1 MATGSFR
8 QRGCKCPPGRKRCTC
23 GAKWYY
29 RYDITDP
36 VTGKRKQKEVG
47 GFRTKAEAEEA
58 AKRIQYELQTGSY
71 VEPTKMTVE
80 EFLLDYVQNT
90 LKNEVAPNT
99 YEHRLSYVKNHIAPR
114 IGKIKLTD
122 LKPTHIQKLYN
133 ELHEQFTPGY
143 VQNVGNLLTKALR
156 QAERWDLIKR
166 NPATLVKK
174 PATSRKNAKMKIW
187 TVEEQKK
194 FLEYVESES
203 FFYYTLFLLAL
214 TSGMRKGEILGLQWG
229 DVDIKQGIVS
239 VKRTAVWAQ
248 RNFYLKDMPKTESS
262 IRTIQVPEKTS
273 KTLKRWQLACPANT
287 LNLVFSS
294 PKTNGILY
302 PNSLDKAFHK
312 MVRNAGVPTI
322 TFHGL
327 RHTFATTLLANNVNP
342 KIVQEMLGH
351 ATIKTT
357 MDTYS
362 HVLPNMQRSAA
373 EQLGAVLF

>member
-1 MATGSFR
+1 MLGSFR

-36 VTGKRKQKEVG
+36 ATGKRKQKEVG

-58 AKRIQYELQTGSY
+58 AKRIQYELQTGTY
-71 VEPTKMTVE
+71 VEPAKMTVE
-80 EFLLDYVQNT
+80 EFLLDYVKNT

-99 YEHRLSYVKNHIAPR
+99 YEQRLAYVENHIAPR

-122 LKPTHIQKLYN
+122 LKPVHIQKFYN
-133 ELHEQFTPGY
+133 ELREHFTPGH
-143 VQNVGNLLTKALR
+143 VQNIGNLLTKALR

-166 NPATLVKK
+166 NPAALVKK
-174 PATSRKNAKMKIW
+174 PTTSRKNSKMKVW
-187 TVEEQKK
+187 TVEEQKT
-194 FLEYVESES
+194 FLEYVKSESE
-203 FFYYTLFLLAL
+203 FYYTLFLLAL
-214 TSGMRKGEILGLQWG
+214 TSGMRKGEILGLQWN
-229 DVDIKQGIVS
+229 DVDTKQGIVS

-248 RNFYLKDMPKTESS
+248 RNLYLKDTPKTESS
-262 IRTIQVPEKTS
+262 IRTIQIPEQTS
-273 KTLKRWQLACPANT
+273 KALKRWKLACPANPM
-287 LNLVFSS
+287 NLVFPS

-302 PNSLDKAFHK
+302 PNSLDKAFQK
-312 MVRNAGVPTI
+312 AIRGASVPMI
-322 TFHGL
+322 SFHGL

-362 HVLPNMQRSAA
+362 HVLPHMQRSAA

>member
-1 MATGSFR
+1 MLGSFR

-36 VTGKRKQKEVG
+36 ATGKRKQKEVG

-58 AKRIQYELQTGSY
+58 AKRIQYELQTGTY
-71 VEPTKMTVE
+71 VEPAKMTVE
-80 EFLLDYVQNT
+80 EFLLDYVKNT
-90 LKNEVAPNT
+90 LKNEVSPNT
-99 YEHRLSYVKNHIAPR
+99 YEQRLAYVENHIAPR

-122 LKPTHIQKLYN
+122 LKPMHIQKFYN
-133 ELHEQFTPGY
+133 ELREHFTPGH
-143 VQNVGNLLTKALR
+143 VQNIGNLLTKALR

-166 NPATLVKK
+166 NPAALVKK
-174 PATSRKNAKMKIW
+174 PTTSRKNSKMKVW
-187 TVEEQKK
+187 TVEEQKT
-194 FLEYVESES
+194 FLEHVKSESE
-203 FFYYTLFLLAL
+203 FYYTLFLLAL
-214 TSGMRKGEILGLQWG
+214 TSGMRKGEILGLQWN
-229 DVDIKQGIVS
+229 DVDTKQGIVS

-248 RNFYLKDMPKTESS
+248 RNLYLKDMPKTESS
-262 IRTIQVPEKTS
+262 IRTIQIPEQTS
-273 KTLKRWQLACPANT
+273 KALKRWKLACPANPM
-287 LNLVFSS
+287 NLVFPS

-302 PNSLDKAFHK
+302 PNSLDKAFQK
-312 MVRNAGVPTI
+312 AIRGASVPMI
-322 TFHGL
+322 SFHGL

-362 HVLPNMQRSAA
+362 HVLPHMQRSAA